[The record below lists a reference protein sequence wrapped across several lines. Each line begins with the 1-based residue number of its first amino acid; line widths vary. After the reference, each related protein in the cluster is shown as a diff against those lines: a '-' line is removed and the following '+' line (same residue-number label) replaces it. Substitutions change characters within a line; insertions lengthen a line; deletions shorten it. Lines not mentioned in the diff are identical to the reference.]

1 MKAEGVVEEEVVELE
16 GMTGFP
22 AIAVSKLLVEQHLV
36 PGVQV
41 HDGDDEDA
49 GQAAGLDLQL
59 LGEVPLEVRCLQGV
73 GLKGG
78 QARFP
83 AQRSPCHPQS

>member
-1 MKAEGVVEEEVVELE
+1 MKAEGVVEEEVVVVELE

-41 HDGDDEDA
+41 HDEDA
-49 GQAAGLDLQL
+49 GQAAGSDLQL
-59 LGEVPLEVRCLQGV
+59 LGEVPLELQGV